1 MLNLKLCSQ
10 RHFRT
15 KSNSYDVAFF
25 TSVQPYFK
33 NVLNSVKLPLGSVFY
48 ATHPFVK
55 NLQLRKLWEKKSFV
69 NNGTCF
75 FSKFEIMQ
83 WKFVINKEGFLN

>member
-15 KSNSYDVAFF
+15 KSNSYDGAFF
-25 TSVQPYFK
+25 ISVKPYFK
-33 NVLNSVKLPLGSVFY
+33 NLLNSVKLPLGSAFY